1 MNDRHARLSRG
12 WLLRMLL
19 STGTIG
25 CLLLAGQP
33 FAAEVH
39 AVPGAPSDLQQQIDD
54 VIPAPPVPPAAA
66 PPHTEMS
73 PDLAA
78 LWRAVQSS
86 PTGDPIF
93 DTWPERLDETIP
105 GEILEQREVTATA
118 AEVLAT
124 PVGRARLLKY
134 RSTAANGE
142 PSYGTA
148 TLVTPPTAWP
158 GPGTRP
164 VLVDARPINSLGKRC
179 TPGYVLAHGLLSGG
193 NVSGSSATDAFPPT
207 AATALS
213 RGYAVLIPDHEG
225 PWMAYAEPNVAG
237 QVILDGIRAVRSLP
251 DAEFGDSRF
260 AVGGYSGGGIAS
272 YATAMLLDDYA
283 PELSDA
289 VVGVSTGG
297 LVTDNRDIADRFNGN
312 FASGVLLV
320 VVLAMAREHP
330 EILGHLNHLAQWAA
344 TSPLKDACGELA
356 GPMGV
361 IGIPIEVTANIADP
375 LGSDVA
381 EQIFTRTDLSG
392 HTSGAP
398 LYIYHA
404 AHDLWIPIEGAREL
418 FRQQCARGVTAVF
431 RSDPGEHVTGLGTGF
446 PGSFAWL
453 DARLRGEPAPGECP

>member
-1 MNDRHARLSRG
+1 MNNRHARLSRG
-12 WLLRMLL
+12 RSLRMLVIT
-19 STGTIG
+19 STIG
-25 CLLLAGQP
+25 CLLLAAQH
-33 FAAEVH
+33 FAAAEGR
-39 AVPGAPSDLQQQIDD
+39 AEPAAPSELQQQIDG
-54 VIPAPPVPPAAA
+54 VIPAPPLPPAAA
-66 PPHTEMS
+66 PPHAEMS
-73 PDLAA
+73 PELAA
-78 LWRAVQSS
+78 LWNAVQSS

-93 DTWPERLDETIP
+93 DTWPESLSDSTP
-105 GEILEQREVTATA
+105 GDILEQRDVTATA
-118 AEVLAT
+118 AEMITA
-124 PVGRARLLKY
+124 PVGSARLLKF
-134 RSTAANGE
+134 RSTSANGE

-148 TLVTPPTAWP
+148 TVITPPTAWP

-179 TPGYVLAHGLLSGG
+179 TPGYVLAHGLLSG
-193 NVSGSSATDAFPPT
+193 VSGSSATDAFPPT
-207 AATALS
+207 AAWALS

-251 DAEFGDSRF
+251 GAEFGDSRV

-272 YATAMLLDDYA
+272 YATAMLLDEYA
-283 PELSDA
+283 PDLSDV

-330 EILGHLNHLAQWAA
+330 EILANLNNLAQWAA
-344 TSPLKDACGELA
+344 TSPIKDACGEVA

-361 IGIPIEVTANIADP
+361 VGIPIDVTANIANP
-375 LGSDVA
+375 LDSDVA
-381 EQIFTRTDLSG
+381 EEVFARTDLSG

-418 FRQQCARGVTAVF
+418 YRQQCTRGVSAVF
-431 RSDPGEHVTGLGTGF
+431 RSEPGEHVTGLGTGF

-453 DARLRGEPAPGECP
+453 EARLRGEPAPDECG

>member
-1 MNDRHARLSRG
+1 MNNRHARLSRG
-12 WLLRMLL
+12 RSLRMLMIT
-19 STGTIG
+19 STIG
-25 CLLLAGQP
+25 CLLLTGQHSA
-33 FAAEVH
+33 AAEP
-39 AVPGAPSDLQQQIDD
+39 ATPSELQEQIDE
-54 VIPAPPVPPAAA
+54 VIPAPPIAPAAA
-66 PPHTEMS
+66 PSHADMS
-73 PDLAA
+73 PELAA

-86 PTGDPIF
+86 PTGDSLF
-93 DTWPERLDETIP
+93 DTWPERLGDSKP
-105 GEILEQREVTATA
+105 GDILEQRDVTATA
-118 AEVLAT
+118 GEVIGA
-124 PVGRARLLKY
+124 PVGRAQLLKY
-134 RSTAANGE
+134 RSTSANGE

-148 TLVTPPTAWP
+148 TLVTPPTAWT

-251 DAEFGDSRF
+251 GAEFADSRV

-272 YATAMLLDDYA
+272 YATAMLLDEYA
-283 PELSDA
+283 PDLTDV

-330 EILGHLNHLAQWAA
+330 EILGHLNNLAQWAA
-344 TSPLKDACGELA
+344 TSPIKNACGEVA

-361 IGIPIEVTANIADP
+361 VGIPIDVAANIANP
-375 LGSDVA
+375 LDSDIA
-381 EQIFTRTDLSG
+381 EEVFARTDLSD
-392 HTSGAP
+392 HKSGAP

-404 AHDLWIPIEGAREL
+404 AHDLWIPIEGARVL
-418 FRQQCARGVTAVF
+418 YRQQCARGVPAVF
-431 RSDPGEHVTGLGTGF
+431 RSEPGEHVTGLGTGF

-453 DARLRGEPAPGECP
+453 DARLRGEPASDECG

>member
-12 WLLRMLL
+12 WSLRMLL
-19 STGTIG
+19 ITSTIS
-25 CLLLAGQP
+25 CLLLTGQH

-39 AVPGAPSDLQQQIDD
+39 AEPAAPSELQEQIDD
-54 VIPAPPVPPAAA
+54 VIPAPPIPPAAA
-66 PPHTEMS
+66 PPHADMS
-73 PDLAA
+73 PELAA
-78 LWRAVQSS
+78 LWSAVQSS

-93 DTWPERLDETIP
+93 DTWPEQLGDSEP
-105 GEILEQREVTATA
+105 GDILEQRDVTATA

-124 PVGRARLLKY
+124 PVGSARLLKY
-134 RSTAANGE
+134 RSTSANGG

-179 TPGYVLAHGLLSGG
+179 TPGYTLAHGLGS

-207 AATALS
+207 AASALS

-237 QVILDGIRAVRSLP
+237 QVILDGIRAARSLP
-251 DAEFGDSRF
+251 GAEFGDSRF

-272 YATAMLLDDYA
+272 YATAMLLDEYA
-283 PELSDA
+283 PDLSDI

-330 EILGHLNHLAQWAA
+330 EILGHLNNLAQWAA
-344 TSPLKDACGELA
+344 TSPIKNACGEVA

-361 IGIPIEVTANIADP
+361 VGIPIDVAANIADP
-375 LGSDVA
+375 LHSDVA
-381 EQIFTRTDLSG
+381 EQVFARTDLSE

-404 AHDLWIPIEGAREL
+404 AHDLWIPIEGAQEL
-418 FRQQCARGVTAVF
+418 YRQQCARGVSAVF
-431 RSDPGEHVTGLGTGF
+431 RSEPGEHVSGLGTGF

-453 DARLRGEPAPGECP
+453 DARLRGEPAPDECR